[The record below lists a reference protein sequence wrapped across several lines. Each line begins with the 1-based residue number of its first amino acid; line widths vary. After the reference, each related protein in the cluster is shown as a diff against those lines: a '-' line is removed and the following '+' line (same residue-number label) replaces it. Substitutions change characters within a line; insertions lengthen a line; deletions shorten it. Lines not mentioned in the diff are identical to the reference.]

1 MAVYIFERID
11 IIGGGRG
18 KFIEL
23 IRTNWARYAELR
35 HGVRLAGVWA
45 TVGSTAAWPEAD
57 LLWEMEDWAHFAAA
71 QAATNPLEEKDPIL
85 NEMWREA
92 LAWRSGG
99 HSALLIPT
107 EFTPTVAD
115 LRAAGRSSQVVLYE
129 NIQTRPGRMAAYHAA
144 LRAELLPHLE
154 ARGIY
159 LMGAYRHAF
168 RPNVGVNLWLLPD
181 WDHCAEALEPE
192 LAFLGGPAWLAR
204 CGELLEDSEG
214 WLLAAPPAGILRT

>member
-11 IIGGGRG
+11 ITGGGRG

-23 IRTNWARYAELR
+23 IRTSWAEYAKNR

-57 LLWEMEDWAHFAAA
+57 ILWEMDDWGHFAAA
-71 QAATNPLEEKDPIL
+71 QAATNPVEDKDPYL

-99 HSALLIPT
+99 QSALLIPSA
-107 EFTPTVAD
+107 FTPTVAD
-115 LRAAGRSSQVVLYE
+115 LRAAGTSGEVVLYE
-129 NIQTRPGRMAAYHAA
+129 NIQSRPGQMAAYHAA
-144 LRAELLPHLE
+144 LRAEQLPRAE
-154 ARGIY
+154 AKGIR
-159 LMGAYRHAF
+159 LMGAYRHAL
-168 RPNVGVNLWLLPD
+168 RPNVGVNLWLLRD
-181 WDHCAEALEPE
+181 WEQCAEALESE
-192 LAFLGGPAWLAR
+192 LAFPGGQAWLDR

-214 WLLAAPPAGILRT
+214 WLLAAPPEGLLRT